1 MPDSQPVKSRT
12 RSKPASKPKTSFKK
26 RSNPKRRVNKKQRGE
41 PPQNKNYFKRK
52 SEEIAKKFI
61 NFKNNARSKMVIPPK
76 YKNYLKE
83 AKFNVTRPQLKVL
96 AILPLIILSML
107 VIASK
112 NKQGLKPFT
121 DTVKS
126 YLERSNQTAFADHT
140 FKHKIFLVISILT
153 GVLQG
158 LDTLTL
164 LYFSFTVF
172 NILVYELP
180 GILERLDKTP
190 DIPILT
196 IVKDILRTL
205 VELRPTVVDMPKKY
219 N

>member
-12 RSKPASKPKTSFKK
+12 RPKRASNPASKPKSVPKK

-52 SEEIAKKFI
+52 SEEIAKRFV

-126 YLERSNQTAFADHT
+126 YLEKSNQAAFEDHT

-172 NILVYELP
+172 NILSTNFQESSNVWIKP
-180 GILERLDKTP
+180 
-190 DIPILT
+190 
-196 IVKDILRTL
+196 RTFL
-205 VELRPTVVDMPKKY
+205 FSL
-219 N
+219 